1 LSWAVQFVAP
11 AEHYDR
17 FMGRYAPTLAVALA
31 DAAEIGPQTRALDV
45 GCGPGG
51 LTSELVARAGAE
63 RVAAI
68 DPAAQFAEACRER
81 HAGADV
87 RVGSAEQLPWDDDTF
102 DAALA
107 QLVIAFMSDPDRG
120 VAEMA
125 RVTRPGGVVAACMWD
140 LHDGGMTMLHTFW
153 SAVRKIVP
161 TAGGET
167 MRAGTRKGDIAER
180 LRRAG
185 LADVRDGSLNAR
197 AEYSSFDDF
206 WEPFTYAVGPSGQ
219 YLRSLDSEQQAAVR
233 EGCRAALP
241 SDGPFGLDARAW
253 CARGRVPG

>member
-1 LSWAVQFVAP
+1 MQFVAP

-31 DAAEIGPQTRALDV
+31 DATEIGPGMRVLDV

-63 RVAAI
+63 RIAAI

-81 HAGADV
+81 HPGADV
-87 RVGSAEQLPWDDDTF
+87 RVGPAEQLPWDDDTF

-107 QLVIAFMSDPDRG
+107 QLVVAFMADPDRG

-153 SAVRKIVP
+153 SAVREIVP
-161 TAGGET
+161 TAGGEA

-185 LADVRDGSLNAR
+185 LEDVRDGALTAR
-197 AEYSSFDDF
+197 AEDASFDDF

-219 YLRSLDSEQQAAVR
+219 YLRSLDPEQQATVR
-233 EGCRAALP
+233 EGCRSALP
-241 SDGPFGLDARAW
+241 SGGPFGLDARAW
-253 CARGRVPG
+253 YARGRVP